1 MQKEK
6 SILLSVLYG
15 LMSAIGWGAA
25 DFTGGLASKRSQ
37 PYQVLLLAEV
47 AGAVPL
53 LIAALVLHEPL
64 PGWQTWAWAAAA
76 STVGTAGLLFL
87 YRALAG
93 GHMTIAAPVSALLA
107 AIIPVVV
114 GAVTQGIPAPITL
127 LGFFLA
133 LASIWIIS
141 QNGDSPDRHLT
152 LHNLQL
158 PFIAGL
164 FFGFYF
170 VMIQHA
176 TQEAFFWP
184 LVSARLAGTLIMIA
198 YALALRGAMLPQ
210 RSTWLLVM
218 LGGVLDV
225 GGNFFYVLAARTGR
239 LDVAAV
245 LGSLYPASTVLLA
258 WMLLKERISRLQV
271 GGIALALAAIALLTV
286 QP

>member
-1 MQKEK
+1 M
-6 SILLSVLYG
+6 LSVLYG
-15 LMSAIGWGAA
+15 LISAIGWGAA
-25 DFTGGLASKRSQ
+25 DFTGGLASKKSS

-47 AGAVPL
+47 SGLVPL
-53 LIAALVLHEPL
+53 LIAALAMREPV
-64 PGWQTWAWAAAA
+64 PGAGSWAWGAAA
-76 STVGTAGLLFL
+76 SAVGTFGLLFL

-93 GHMTIAAPVSALLA
+93 GQMSIAAPVSALLA
-107 AIIPVVV
+107 AVVPVVV
-114 GAVTQGIPAPITL
+114 GAVTEGLPAPLTL

-141 QNGDSPDRHLT
+141 QSGERVDPHLT

-170 VMIQHA
+170 VMIHQA
-176 TQEAFFWP
+176 TRESFLWP
-184 LVSARLAGTLIMIA
+184 LVSARAAGTVIMMMV
-198 YALALRGAMLPQ
+198 ALALRGPMLPE
-210 RSTWLLVM
+210 RSVWPLVI

-225 GGNFFYVLAARTGR
+225 SGNLFYVLAGRTGR

-258 WMLLKERISRLQV
+258 WLLLKEKISRLQV
-271 GGIALALAAIALLTV
+271 GGIALALAAIALLTT
-286 QP
+286 